1 MSEKIDQPNIDPK
14 LRKTARDIKKILRRN
29 DYAGSFVIVS
39 KTHAEFRIH
48 FPSWTSIQLDGNQI
62 RVKARQVDFKSKT
75 EQIKMFDDMVHVLEN
90 MRMVGGMIF
99 ENMNNIIKMIE
110 KTIEITYSDDLGFVS
125 DEED

>member
-1 MSEKIDQPNIDPK
+1 LSEKIDQPNIDPK